1 MASEITVQTLKGPT
15 SGANANKVIIPS
27 GQTLD
32 ASNGF
37 VAPSGHVIQVK
48 EAATG
53 TSFITSSTTI
63 SATNLSQL
71 ITPKFQTSKFFIAV
85 QWNANISGGSSSGIQ
100 VNIYKSIGGA
110 TATACGDEQISYS
123 GLAGQGSTHH
133 CEYTS
138 LLDTPNTASE
148 ISYQFWARSHSGTS
162 ERIAAD
168 WGFMRMIVMEIAQ

>member
-1 MASEITVQTLKGPT
+1 MSTLAVNTITAETGNTVSLASGKNLYAPGSVVQ
-15 SGANANKVIIPS
+15 I
-27 GQTLD
+27 
-32 ASNGF
+32 
-37 VAPSGHVIQVK
+37 K

-53 TSFITSSTTI
+53 TSFTTSSTTI
-63 SATNLSQL
+63 AATNLQVTL
-71 ITPKFQTSKFFIAV
+71 TPKFQTSKFFIAV
-85 QWNANISGGSSSGIQ
+85 QWNANLSGGSSAGIE

-138 LLDTPNTASE
+138 LVDTPNTTSQ
-148 ISYQFWARSHSGTS
+148 ISYQFWAHSHSGTT

-168 WGFMRMIVMEIAQ
+168 WGFMRMTVMEVAQ

>member
-1 MASEITVQTLKGPT
+1 MSTLQVENLIGPT

-37 VAPSGHVIQVK
+37 VAPTGHVIQVK

-85 QWNANISGGSSSGIQ
+85 QWNANLSGQASDGIQ

-110 TATACGDEQISYS
+110 TATSCGDEQISYS

-162 ERIAAD
+162 ERIASD
-168 WGFMRMIVMEIAQ
+168 WGYMRMIVMEIKQ